1 MTNIMNSKE
10 LPNRKDI
17 PTHLTWNLEDMFE
30 TNDKWEEMFHSV
42 QALLPSINALKGE
55 LSSSAS
61 KLLDAFELH
70 DKIMIMMGQLYTYAH
85 MRNDEDT
92 TNTYYQGMY
101 DRASSLY
108 AQVQSTM
115 SFMTPEL
122 LEIPED
128 KLQTFLNDN
137 KDLNVYRHMF
147 DELTRMQPHVRS
159 TEEEA
164 LLAQILDVA
173 GSSRNSYGMLNNADI
188 KFPTI
193 RDENGDEINI
203 THGRYGSLLENEDRR
218 IRKEAYDAVGVA
230 YKDHVHTFASLLNGQ
245 VKKSNFVATVRRY
258 QSAREAALYPNNI
271 PEKVYDQLIET
282 VSKNLTL
289 LYRFYDLKK
298 KALKLDSIHL
308 YDLSPSIIED
318 VQMNISYDEAKDII
332 LKSLSPFGERYQ
344 ARIQSVYDNRHI
356 DVLENKGKRSGAYST
371 GAYGSKPYILM
382 NWQDNIRNVYTLTHE
397 LGHNVHRFLT
407 QTTQPYPYGK
417 YSIFVAEVA
426 STTNE
431 ALLTDYLLKNTTDER
446 KQLYILNYYLQG
458 FVGTVFRQTMF
469 AEFEHLVHVSEQ
481 EGVALTPEFLCS
493 EYRKL
498 QEKYYGPNVVLS
510 DVSQYEWARIPHF
523 YMNYYVYQYATG
535 FSAATAL
542 SKQILEEGEPAV
554 SRYMEFLKAGSSNYP
569 IEILKQAGVDMTSSA
584 PIQDALS
591 VFESRLAQLESM
603 LS

>member
-1 MTNIMNSKE
+1 MADNLKGKD
-10 LPNRKDI
+10 LPVRSEI
-17 PTHLTWNLEDMFE
+17 PTHLTWSLEDMFE
-30 TNDKWEEMFHSV
+30 TKDKWDKMFQHV
-42 QALLPSINALKGE
+42 QDLLPKINEYKGTLSQSSKQLVEALT
-55 LSSSAS
+55 
-61 KLLDAFELH
+61 LH
-70 DKIMIMMGQLYTYAH
+70 DDVMIKMGQLYTYAH

-92 TNTYYQGMY
+92 TNTFYQGMNE
-101 DRASSLY
+101 RASSLY
-108 AQVQSTM
+108 ARVHSEI

-122 LEIPED
+122 LEIPQS
-128 KLQTFLNDN
+128 KLETFLDENE
-137 KDLNVYRHMF
+137 KLSEYRHMF
-147 DELTRMQPHVRS
+147 DEVTRMKHHVRS

-164 LLAQILDVA
+164 LLAQILEVA
-173 GSSRNSYGMLNNADI
+173 GSSANTFGMLNNADI
-188 KFPTI
+188 TFPTI
-193 RDENGDEINI
+193 VDENGNEIQI
-203 THGRYGSLLENEDRR
+203 SHGRYGSLLENSNRS
-218 IRKEAYDAVGVA
+218 IRKEAYEAVGTT
-230 YKDHVHTFASLLNGQ
+230 YKQHVHTYASLLNGQ
-245 VKKSNFVATVRRY
+245 VKKSNFVASTRNY

-271 PEKVYDQLIET
+271 PETVYDQLIDT
-282 VSKNLTL
+282 VSDNLSL

-298 KALKLDSIHL
+298 KALKLESIHL

-318 VQMNISYDEAKDII
+318 VQMNLSYDEAKE
-332 LKSLSPFGERYQ
+332 LVLQSLAPFGKDYQ

-371 GAYGSKPYILM
+371 GAYGSKPYILL

-397 LGHNVHRFLT
+397 LGHNVHRYLT
-407 QTTQPYPYGK
+407 QTSQPYAYGR

-431 ALLTDYLLKNTTDER
+431 ALLTDYLLKNTNDER

-469 AEFEHLVHVSEQ
+469 AEFEHIIHIAEQ
-481 EGVALTPEFLCS
+481 SGVALTPEFLCN

-498 QEKYYGPNVVLS
+498 QIKYYGPNVVLS

-535 FSAATAL
+535 YSAATAL

-569 IEILKQAGVDMTSSA
+569 IEILKQAGVDMTSKA

-591 VFESRLAQLESM
+591 VFKTRLTQLESM